1 MDMESQKTMVRQYK
15 SKCTLLKVT
24 LKHQNAF
31 LIEGTLTGIIKRYL
45 YDTIADIFKIL
56 RRIFVKISQMWK
68 TIQQGRVEHVRLL
81 KNAL

>member
-1 MDMESQKTMVRQYK
+1 MHSI
-15 SKCTLLKVT
+15 LKVT
-24 LKHQNAF
+24 LKHQNPF
-31 LIEGTLTGIIKRYL
+31 LIGGPLTGIIKRYM
-45 YDTIADIFKIL
+45 YDTIAEIFKIL